1 MCVNPACML
10 SMNCCSMSCYSKLVH
25 GVHREVHRIAQHRV
39 ECERKAFN
47 VVVKLV
53 ECTSAEDGELEEVVC
68 MCWTYTS
75 CTYVVGTHKWYVVG
89 THKWY
94 VVGTHKWYVVGTHKW
109 YVVGTHKWYRGT
121 CLRWSL
127 CMAATS
133 LKQPAPPLAPD
144 STKALESI
152 SVEQPSLYKGQL
164 QQAHRQLVVLAR
176 FHCIY
181 MVGMLFDSLDAYLH
195 ASKTS

>member
-10 SMNCCSMSCYSKLVH
+10 SMNCCSMSCHSKLVH
-25 GVHREVHRIAQHRV
+25 GVHREVRRIAQHRV

-53 ECTSAEDGELEEVVC
+53 ECTSAEEGELEEVVC
-68 MCWTYTS
+68 MCWTHTS

-94 VVGTHKWYVVGTHKW
+94 VVGTHKWYS
-109 YVVGTHKWYRGT
+109 GT

-133 LKQPAPPLAPD
+133 LKQPAPLAPD

-152 SVEQPSLYKGQL
+152 SVEQSSLYKGQL
-164 QQAHRQLVVLAR
+164 QQAHRQL
-176 FHCIY
+176 
-181 MVGMLFDSLDAYLH
+181 S
-195 ASKTS
+195 